1 MLNDDENI
9 SGLFEESCFGD
20 TMGDL
25 HLLMNI
31 EVGSND
37 KIVNVYT
44 KEFYDVVKEFMDG
57 HEARVETKYKTVAKK
72 VKPVALPLPSD
83 YGEKV
88 EKASMQ
94 PNLRDP
100 RQIGHEF
107 VDMTTLD
114 GLKVGCEDYL
124 TDVEKECFKKML
136 SSHGKAF
143 AFEPHE
149 IGCVDPSV
157 VAPMV
162 IFTISHTPWNLRPI
176 PVPKA
181 HLPKLVELLN
191 EKIKMGILE
200 PSIAPYSNRWFTV
213 PKKNGTLRFIQDMQP
228 VNKVTI
234 RNMGSS
240 PIVDE
245 FAEAFAGRAIY
256 SMGDLY
262 SGYDQFQ
269 LAMQSRD
276 LTTMKTPLGLV
287 RMCTLPQG
295 ATNSVAHMMNAMN
308 KVLRDFIPA
317 KTMPFLDDVPIK
329 GCAEEE
335 KDETVDSTG
344 CRKFVADHIVDCD
357 KILTRL
363 EEVHL
368 TLSGAKSMFGVKEV
382 LVVGHMCGPYGRK
395 PSMEKV
401 DAIQRMKECAN
412 TTEVR
417 RFLGACIFYH
427 IWIPHFAHVADPLYC
442 LLRKGQRFQWEE
454 EQSKAMRKLK
464 KLLSTPPTLKKI
476 DYESGRP
483 VVLTVDASPIGIGWA
498 IGQDDDNGNRYVV
511 RFGAKVL
518 NSRQR
523 GYAQVKRE
531 LWGMVTAMKNEKEYL
546 IGATVVVETDC
557 LPLLGMI
564 ASCSTPD
571 IAMLRWIAY
580 IKSLNPEFKH
590 IAGKDNA
597 VADMLSRA
605 RYDDEEDMVDDEENV
620 GTDFYSTSF
629 ARREGLCLA
638 TPLEIFLEEMYDG
651 EWLYIGRYLSTLERQ
666 EGWTDHEF
674 KRIRRKAYGYFL
686 REGFLWKH
694 PKQRGGVPQ
703 RVVCGLEVQQKI
715 IKEFHESWWAG
726 HRGIWATFSKVKE
739 RYWWKGMYKDVV
751 DFVGS
756 CEICQVYSN
765 IRHRDGLHPTYPL
778 AIHYKWVVDL
788 VAMPMG
794 LGQKK
799 YLALAREDMSN
810 QVEGR
815 ALRTKTTEEV
825 CRFLLED
832 VICRY
837 GCVGKITADRGELDA
852 KEAREFFGR
861 LGIKLAL
868 TTAYNPEANGK
879 SERGHS
885 PIVKALVKACDG
897 KMFDWP
903 RLLPFALWADR
914 TTHSTVTGY
923 MPAELMYGQKP
934 VMPIEE
940 VVPTW
945 GVLPWEDGL
954 SREELLAL
962 RIRQLERR
970 PEDIEIAIKR
980 LKDAREKNK
989 DRFDRKHR
997 LRPKA
1002 IQNGDWVLV
1011 YDSSLDNQHSTSRK
1025 FAKRWFG
1032 PYIVKQVY
1040 DNATYLLRELD
1051 GTELKIPIAGKRIK
1065 LFQRRGDE
1073 HLIEDKDDKLKF
1085 IEDEDEEDFDKDELI
1100 EDQ

>member
-1 MLNDDENI
+1 MLDEGEYI
-9 SGLFEESCFGD
+9 SGVFEEACLGD
-20 TMGDL
+20 TMSEL
-25 HLLMNI
+25 QLLLYSDVV
-31 EVGSND
+31 EDD
-37 KIVNVYT
+37 KIVKVYS
-44 KEFYDVVKEFMDG
+44 KEFYDEVKKFTDRYEV
-57 HEARVETKYKTVAKK
+57 RVETKYKTVAKK
-72 VKPVALPLPSD
+72 VRPVALPLPLD
-83 YGEKV
+83 CKEKV
-88 EKASMQ
+88 DEASMQ

-100 RQIGHEF
+100 KKIGHEF
-107 VDMTTLD
+107 VNKAALD
-114 GLKVGCEDYL
+114 GLKVGGEDFL
-124 TDVEKECFKKML
+124 TKMEEESFRKML
-136 SSHGKAF
+136 LRHGKAF

-213 PKKNGTLRFIQDMQP
+213 PKKNGALRFIQDMQP

-245 FAEAFAGRAIY
+245 FAEAFAGRSIY

-269 LAMQSRD
+269 LAVESRD
-276 LTTMKTPLGLV
+276 LTTMRTPLGLV

-295 ATNSVAHMMNAMN
+295 ATNSVAHMMNGMN
-308 KVLRDFIPA
+308 KVLRDFIPE

-329 GCAEEE
+329 GCLEED
-335 KDETVDSTG
+335 KDETLDLKG
-344 CRKFVADHIVDCD
+344 CRKFVADHISDCD

-368 TLSGAKSMFGVKEV
+368 TLSGVKSMFGVEEIM
-382 LVVGHMCGPYGRK
+382 VVGHMCGAYGRK

-401 DAIQRMKECAN
+401 DAIQKMKECAN

-427 IWIPHFAHVADPLYC
+427 IWIPHFAHVADPLYL
-442 LLRKGQRFQWEE
+442 LLRKGQKFQWRV
-454 EQSKAMRKLK
+454 EQSKSMKKLK
-464 KLLSTPPTLKKI
+464 KLLSSPPTLKKV
-476 DYESGRP
+476 DYDSGRP
-483 VVLTVDASPIGIGWA
+483 VVITVDASPIGIGWA
-498 IGQDDDNGNRYVV
+498 IGQDDGKGNRFVV

-518 NSRQR
+518 SSRQR
-523 GYAQVKRE
+523 AYAQVKRE
-531 LWGMVTAMKNEKEYL
+531 LWGIVTAMKHEKEYL
-546 IGATVVVETDC
+546 IGASVVVETDC

-564 ASCSTPD
+564 SSCSTPD

-580 IKSLNPEFKH
+580 IKTMNPEFKH
-590 IAGKDNA
+590 ITGKDNA

-605 RYDDEEDMVDDEENV
+605 RYEDEENMVDEDEDV
-620 GTDFYSTSF
+620 GTNFYTM
-629 ARREGLCLA
+629 ALVKKEGLCLA
-638 TPLEIFLEEMYDG
+638 TPLEAFAEDLYEG
-651 EWLYIGRYLSTLERQ
+651 EWLNIGRYLSSLKKQ
-666 EGWTDHEF
+666 ETWSDQEF
-674 KRIRRKAYGYFL
+674 RRIRRKAYGYFL
-686 REGFLWKH
+686 RDGFLWKH
-694 PKQRGGVPQ
+694 PKLRGGVPQ
-703 RVVCGLEVQQKI
+703 RVVCGIETQGRI
-715 IKEFHESWWAG
+715 IKEFHEGWWAG
-726 HRGIWATFSKVKE
+726 HRGVWATFAKVKE
-739 RYWWKGMYKDVV
+739 RYWWKGIYKDVA

-756 CEICQVYSN
+756 CETCQVYSS
-765 IRHRDGLHPTYPL
+765 IRHRDELHPTYPL
-778 AIHYKWVVDL
+778 TMHYKWVVDL

-794 LGQKK
+794 IGQKK
-799 YLALAREDMSN
+799 YLVLAREDLSN

-815 ALRTKTTEEV
+815 ALRTKTTEGV

-852 KEAREFFGR
+852 KEARDFFGK

-897 KMFDWP
+897 KMLEWP

-923 MPAELMYGQKP
+923 MPAELMFGQKP
-934 VMPIEE
+934 IMPIEE

-945 GVLPWEDGL
+945 SVLPWEDGL
-954 SREELLAL
+954 TREDLLAL

-970 PEDIEIAIKR
+970 TEDIEEAIKR
-980 LKDAREKNK
+980 LKEARLKNK
-989 DRFDRKHR
+989 ERFDRKHR
-997 LRPKA
+997 LRPKT
-1002 IQNGDWVLV
+1002 IEEDDWVLV
-1011 YDSSLDNQHSTSRK
+1011 YDSSLDNQHSTTKK
-1025 FAKRWFG
+1025 FSKRWFG
-1032 PYIVKQVY
+1032 PYVVKVVH
-1040 DNATYLLRELD
+1040 DNATYSLRELD
-1051 GTELKIPIAGKRIK
+1051 GTSLKLPIAGKRIK
-1065 LFQRRGDE
+1065 FFKRRGDS
-1073 HLIEDKDDKLKF
+1073 LKDGGLDAEMEL
-1085 IEDEDEEDFDKDELI
+1085 DEDENQDDYI
-1100 EDQ
+1100 ED